1 MKRLLLLAGL
11 AGAAPLAAQ
20 GVAVAPHAVH
30 IDSRTRG
37 GSVELFNPSNDPVEV
52 DVSTLFG
59 YPATD
64 SAGIVRV
71 RYFENSDSTA
81 ASAAGWIQAF
91 PRRVTIPPRTRQTLR
106 LLARPPAD
114 LPDGEYWTR
123 LVIAAEMGEVP
134 TTGVTDSA
142 VSIALKLR
150 VRTIIAV
157 TYRQGEVHTGIRMA
171 NLRTD
176 IDGDSL
182 GVRADLV
189 REGNGAFLGT
199 LHTVLLDEAGVEV
212 RREDVQIAVYYDLS
226 PRRTLSLV
234 GLPPGTYT
242 AVTTVDSE
250 RSDIEAALILPIEP
264 VSDTVRV
271 EIP

>member
-1 MKRLLLLAGL
+1 MKRFLLVAAL
-11 AGAAPLAAQ
+11 AGAAPLTAQ

-30 IDSRTRG
+30 IDSRTRS
-37 GSVELFNPSNDPVEV
+37 GSVELYNPSNDPVEV

-64 SAGIVRV
+64 SAGIVKV
-71 RYFENSDSTA
+71 RYFENADTVP
-81 ASAAGWIQAF
+81 ASASGWIQAF

-123 LVIAAEMGEVP
+123 LVVAAEMGNVP

-157 TYRQGEVHTGIRMA
+157 TYRKGEIRTGISMA
-171 NLRTD
+171 NMRTD
-176 IDGDSL
+176 VDGDSL
-182 GVRADLV
+182 GVRVDLQ
-189 REGNGAFLGT
+189 RQGNGAFLGR
-199 LHTVLLDEAGVEV
+199 LRTVLFDDAGTEV
-212 RREDVQIAVYYDLS
+212 RREDVHIAVYFDLS

-234 GLPPGTYT
+234 GLAPGSYT
-242 AVTTVDSE
+242 AVTTVDTE
-250 RSDIEAALILPIEP
+250 RTDIEAALILPMEP
-264 VSDTVRV
+264 VSDTLRV

>member
-1 MKRLLLLAGL
+1 MKRLILFAGL
-11 AGAAPLAAQ
+11 AGTAPLAAQ

-30 IDSRTRG
+30 IDSRTRS
-37 GSVELFNPSNDPVEV
+37 GSVELFNPSNDPVEI

-71 RYFENSDSTA
+71 RYFEDSDSET

-106 LLARPPAD
+106 LLVRPPAD

-123 LVIAAEMGEVP
+123 LVVAAEMGNVS

-142 VSIALKLR
+142 VSVALRLR

-157 TYRQGEVHTGIRMA
+157 TYRQGEVHTGIRMT
-171 NLRTD
+171 NMRTD

-182 GVRADLV
+182 GVRVDLE
-189 REGNGAFLGT
+189 REGNAAFLGT
-199 LHTVLLDEAGVEV
+199 LRTVLLDASGTEV
-212 RREDVQIAVYYDLS
+212 RREDIQIAVYFDLS
-226 PRRTLSLV
+226 PRRTLSLT
-234 GLPPGTYT
+234 GLAPGSYT
-242 AVTTVDSE
+242 VVTLVDTE
-250 RSDIEAALILPIEP
+250 RTDIEAALILPMEP
-264 VSDTVRV
+264 VTDTVRV